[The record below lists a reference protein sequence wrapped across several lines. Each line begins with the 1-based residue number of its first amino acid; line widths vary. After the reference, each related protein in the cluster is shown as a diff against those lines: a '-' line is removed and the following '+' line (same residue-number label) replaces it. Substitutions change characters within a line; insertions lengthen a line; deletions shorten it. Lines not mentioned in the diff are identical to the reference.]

1 MSVRRILTGNLV
13 LAQLKIQNSE
23 LKTPIVI
30 FFFSKDKRIIFCC
43 IFVPN
48 FVLSSC
54 LREGG
59 DKKEQKVAYK
69 IFRIV
74 KAVIKT
80 FLYILIFILLLLMLP
95 VVQTK
100 LATWVM
106 DRINKDYKV
115 NMHVERVSISLTGM
129 VGLDGV
135 LIRDHHQDTLIAAR
149 QIRTPLLDLKAVME
163 GNLIFSTIDA
173 DGLVMDMKTYKGD
186 TLSNL
191 DVFVASFDSG
201 EPSSPEPFIM
211 RANTIR
217 LKNSYFRVCDFN
229 TTAQESPILVEVE
242 GIGGIISDFEIVD
255 SDVKL
260 QMKHGEFLY
269 DKHLKV
275 DDLSTNFHYA
285 DTLISIDK
293 TLLKTPFSTIDADL
307 SFAPYKESYADFLN
321 KVTIKATLRN
331 SQISTND
338 LNGFYDGFAME
349 KNLEVEGEL
358 SGTLNNLSIRDIHLY
373 HESTSIEAENV
384 LLKNAF
390 SPEKDFVFWG
400 DFPHFS
406 SSYGDI
412 VSLMP
417 KVLGETLPEDLR
429 YFGLFEGQAE
439 LTYTTRDLLIDADV
453 FTQRGDF
460 ILSGSFYDL
469 PHLTEATYKGKL
481 DTYQLK
487 VGEMLGVNDLG
498 DISASLQF
506 VGKGLNFS
514 KLDKLSLHGQVHSAL
529 YNNYLYK
536 DIKLD
541 AEYFQKKIKATA
553 SIGDDNLQMDFKGM
567 ADITSSQRSNYTL
580 AGKMKYIDLKALGF
594 IQKDSIAKVK
604 GNIDLDIT
612 GNSLD
617 NMVGRVLLKNA
628 SYQKNDQTYNFADF
642 AINIQKD
649 TTSLRTITLESTD
662 IISGKIQGEF
672 KFAQIGQVLVN
683 TLAYGFENYKPFKV
697 MQGQYLTFDFKIYN
711 KIIELFYPELSFA
724 PNTFIRGKLVGD
736 ENDFKLNFRSPYIN
750 ISDYSLR
757 GVNLEYDKKNPTYRS
772 LIQISSIQNPYY
784 KIEEFN
790 MLNTS
795 VSDTLFFQTEFK
807 GGKNSEDDYN
817 LRFYHTINQRRESE
831 VGIKPS
837 SYILFKGNEWQ
848 IDKDREN
855 KLVINRKLDSVQI
868 RPISLRHGEES
879 ISVNGKLAKED
890 NYKDLHL
897 VFEKVDVNK
906 IIPTIDNLSVG
917 GQLNGH
923 LSLVQQKEK
932 YYPTADLSLRQFMLN
947 QYDLG
952 NLQASIVGDEN
963 LSSFKT
969 SLEFFN
975 QLEEGL
981 QLYGNI
987 FLKDNKTYLDLQS
1000 YIAELN
1006 LAPFAPFAQDILSN
1020 LHGTLTGQAKVTGLL
1035 TKPNIEGDFAISR
1048 VGVGVPYLNI
1058 DLEADEVVRV
1068 GLKDNR
1074 FTIKEVALTD
1084 TAYKTKV
1091 YLSGGAGFR
1100 SLTDW
1105 YLDIHFDTK
1114 GKRFLALNT
1123 GPKDNDLFYGTGFI
1137 IGKASIKGTVDD
1149 LTIGVNAVT
1158 GDGTK
1163 FKIPLSDTQTVGDDS
1178 FITFVS
1184 KERRRKKQ
1192 LVTKTYQGLEMH
1204 FEVDVLP
1211 SAEVEIIV
1219 DPKNNSSL
1227 IGRGAGTL
1235 LLEINTNG
1243 KFNMWGDFITTSGEY
1258 NFKYEGLIDKKFK
1271 VLPNGSI
1278 SWNGDPMGA
1287 TLQNL
1292 RAAYTL
1298 YVNPSVLL
1306 DSNLNRKIQTQ
1317 VVVNLQGDLAHP
1329 QTVFDINF
1337 PDSSPS
1343 LVSELNYHL
1352 EDSDKKQLQA
1362 FSLLAQGNF
1371 MSDATAGEKMLSYNV
1386 LETATGI
1393 FNQLLSSDDD
1403 KLNLGV
1409 SYESG
1414 TATPNRAYN
1423 SSDRLGIT
1431 VSTQIT
1437 DRIFFNG
1444 KLGIP
1449 VGGVTQTAV
1458 AGDFELQFLLTRD
1471 GRLSAKI
1478 FNREN
1483 ELQQYLLDKI
1493 DYSQG
1498 TGLTYKVDFDTF
1510 KELIRG
1516 IFSKAKSKE

>member
-1 MSVRRILTGNLV
+1 
-13 LAQLKIQNSE
+13 
-23 LKTPIVI
+23 
-30 FFFSKDKRIIFCC
+30 
-43 IFVPN
+43 
-48 FVLSSC
+48 
-54 LREGG
+54 
-59 DKKEQKVAYK
+59 
-69 IFRIV
+69 
-74 KAVIKT
+74 
-80 FLYILIFILLLLMLP
+80 MLP
-95 VVQTK
+95 AVQTK
-100 LATWVM
+100 LAAWVM
-106 DRINKDYKV
+106 QRINEDYKV
-115 NMHVERVSISLTGM
+115 DIQVERVSISLTGM

-135 LIRDHHQDTLIAAR
+135 LIRDHHQDTLIAAHE
-149 QIRTPLLDLKAVME
+149 IRTPLLDLKAVMN
-163 GNLIFSTIDA
+163 GNLIFSNIEA
-173 DGLVMDMKTYKGD
+173 DGLMMDMKTYKGD

-191 DVFVASFDSG
+191 DVFVSRFDSG
-201 EPSSPEPFIM
+201 EPPSKEPFIM

-217 LKNSYFRVCDFN
+217 LKNGYFRVCDFN
-229 TTAQESPILVEVE
+229 TTAGESPILVEVE
-242 GIGGIISDFEIVD
+242 GIAGQISDFEIVD

-260 QMKHGEFLY
+260 QMKHGSLLY
-269 DKHLKV
+269 GKHLKV

-307 SFAPYKESYADFLN
+307 SFAPYEGSYADFLN
-321 KVTIKATLRN
+321 KVTLKATLRN
-331 SQISTND
+331 SLISTND
-338 LNGFYDGFAME
+338 LNGFYNGFAME
-349 KNLEVEGEL
+349 KTLEAEGEL
-358 SGTLNNLSIRDIHLY
+358 LGTLNNLSIKDIHLY
-373 HESTSIEAENV
+373 HESTAIEGEGI

-400 DFPHFS
+400 NFPHFS

-412 VSLMP
+412 AALMP
-417 KVLGETLPEDLR
+417 KVLGESLPEDLR

-460 ILSGSFYDL
+460 ILSGSFYNLKDL
-469 PHLTEATYKGKL
+469 AEATYKGKL

-487 VGEMLGVNDLG
+487 VGELFKITDLG

-506 VGKGLNFS
+506 VGKGLDFN

-541 AEYFQKKIKATA
+541 AEYFQKKIRATA

-567 ADITSSQRSNYTL
+567 ADITSFQRSNYTL
-580 AGKMKYIDLKALGF
+580 SGEMKYIDLKALGF

-711 KIIELFYPELSFA
+711 KIIELFLPELSFA

-736 ENDFKLNFRSPYIN
+736 EHDFKLNFRSPYIN

-772 LIQISSIQNPYY
+772 LVQISSLQNPYY

-790 MLNTS
+790 MVNTS
-795 VSDTLFFQTEFK
+795 VNDTLFFQTEFK
-807 GGKNSEDDYN
+807 GGRNSEDDYN
-817 LRFYHTINQRRESE
+817 LRFYHTINPKRESE

-837 SYILFKGNEWQ
+837 SYILFKGNEWK

-855 KLVINRKLDSVQI
+855 KVVINRKMDSLQI

-879 ISVNGKLAKED
+879 ISVNGRIAKEN

-897 VFEKVDVNK
+897 VFDKVDIDK
-906 IIPTIDNLSVG
+906 IIPTMDNLSVG

-932 YYPTADLSLRQFMLN
+932 YYPTADLSLKQLVLN
-947 QYDLG
+947 KYDLG
-952 NLQASIVGDEN
+952 DLQASIVGDES
-963 LSSFKT
+963 LSSFKA

-975 QLEEGL
+975 LLGEGL
-981 QLYGNI
+981 QLYGKI

-1000 YIAELN
+1000 YITELN
-1006 LAPFAPFAQDILSN
+1006 LAPFAPFTQDILSN
-1020 LHGTLTGQAKVTGLL
+1020 LHGALTGQAKVTGLL
-1035 TKPNIEGDFAISR
+1035 TKPQIEGDFVLSKA
-1048 VGVGVPYLNI
+1048 GVGVPYLNI
-1058 DLEADEVVRV
+1058 DLEADDVLHI

-1074 FTIKEVALTD
+1074 FTIKETPLTD

-1091 YLSGGAGFR
+1091 YLSGGAGYR
-1100 SLTDW
+1100 SLSDW
-1105 YLDIHFDTK
+1105 YIDLHFDTK

-1137 IGKASIKGTVDD
+1137 IGKASIKGSLDD
-1149 LTIGVNAVT
+1149 LTIGVKAVT
-1158 GDGTK
+1158 GEGTK

-1178 FITFVS
+1178 FITFIS
-1184 KERRRKKQ
+1184 KEKSKKN
-1192 LVTKTYQGLEMH
+1192 LVVKTYQGLELH
-1204 FEVDVLP
+1204 FEVDILP

-1235 LLEINTNG
+1235 LLEINTTG

-1292 RAAYTL
+1292 RAAYNL
-1298 YVNPSVLL
+1298 YVNPSTLL
-1306 DSNLNRKIQTQ
+1306 ETNLNRKIQTQ
-1317 VVVNLQGDLAHP
+1317 VLINLQGDLAHP
-1329 QTVFDINF
+1329 QTVFDIKF

-1352 EDSDKKQLQA
+1352 EDNDKKQLQA
-1362 FSLLAQGNF
+1362 FSLLAQGSF
-1371 MSDATAGEKMLSYNV
+1371 LSDATAGEKMLSYNV
-1386 LETATGI
+1386 LETAAGI

-1431 VSTQIT
+1431 VSTQVT

-1458 AGDFELQFLLTRD
+1458 AGDFELQFLLTKD

-1483 ELQQYLLDKI
+1483 ELQQYLMDKI

-1498 TGLTYKVDFDTF
+1498 VGLTYKVDFDTF
-1510 KELIRG
+1510 RELIRD
-1516 IFSKAKSKE
+1516 IFAKAKNKK

>member
-1 MSVRRILTGNLV
+1 ML
-13 LAQLKIQNSE
+13 
-23 LKTPIVI
+23 
-30 FFFSKDKRIIFCC
+30 FFSFRKPNQAF
-43 IFVPN
+43 FV
-48 FVLSSC
+48 VLLCQISYY
-54 LREGG
+54 LLAREGE

-74 KAVIKT
+74 KIVLKT
-80 FLYILIFILLLLMLP
+80 FIYILIFTLLLLMLP
-95 VVQTK
+95 AVQTK
-100 LATWVM
+100 LAAWVM
-106 DRINKDYKV
+106 QRINEDYKV
-115 NMHVERVSISLTGM
+115 DIQVERVSISLTGM

-135 LIRDHHQDTLIAAR
+135 LIRDHHQDTLIAAHE
-149 QIRTPLLDLKAVME
+149 IRTPLLDLKAVMN
-163 GNLIFSTIDA
+163 GNLIFSNIEA
-173 DGLVMDMKTYKGD
+173 DGLMMDMKTYKGD

-191 DVFVASFDSG
+191 DVFVSRFDSG
-201 EPSSPEPFIM
+201 EPPSKEPFIM

-217 LKNSYFRVCDFN
+217 LKNGYFRVCDFN
-229 TTAQESPILVEVE
+229 TTAGESPILVEVE
-242 GIGGIISDFEIVD
+242 GIAGQISDFEIVD

-260 QMKHGEFLY
+260 QMKHGSLLY
-269 DKHLKV
+269 GKHLKV

-307 SFAPYKESYADFLN
+307 SFVPYEGSYADFLN
-321 KVTIKATLRN
+321 KVTLKATLRN
-331 SQISTND
+331 SLISTND
-338 LNGFYDGFAME
+338 LNGFYNGFAME
-349 KNLEVEGEL
+349 KTLEAEGEL
-358 SGTLNNLSIRDIHLY
+358 SGTLNNLSIKDIHLY
-373 HESTSIEAENV
+373 HESTAIEGEGI

-400 DFPHFS
+400 NFPHFS

-412 VSLMP
+412 AALMP
-417 KVLGETLPEDLR
+417 KVLGESLPEDLR

-460 ILSGSFYDL
+460 ILSGSFYNLKDL
-469 PHLTEATYKGKL
+469 AEATYKGKL

-487 VGEMLGVNDLG
+487 VGELFKITDLG

-506 VGKGLNFS
+506 VGKGLDFN

-541 AEYFQKKIKATA
+541 AEYFQKKIRATA

-580 AGKMKYIDLKALGF
+580 SGEMKYIDLKALGF

-711 KIIELFYPELSFA
+711 KIIELFLPELSFA

-736 ENDFKLNFRSPYIN
+736 EHDFKLNFRSPYIN

-772 LIQISSIQNPYY
+772 LVQISSLQNPYY

-790 MLNTS
+790 MVNTS
-795 VSDTLFFQTEFK
+795 VNDTLFFQTEFK
-807 GGKNSEDDYN
+807 GGRNSEDDYN
-817 LRFYHTINQRRESE
+817 LRFYHTINPKRESE

-837 SYILFKGNEWQ
+837 SYILFKGNEWK

-855 KLVINRKLDSVQI
+855 KVVINRKMDSLQI

-879 ISVNGKLAKED
+879 ISVNGRIAKEN

-897 VFEKVDVNK
+897 VFDKVDIDK
-906 IIPTIDNLSVG
+906 IIPTMDNLSVG

-932 YYPTADLSLRQFMLN
+932 YYPTADLSLKQLVLN
-947 QYDLG
+947 KYDLG
-952 NLQASIVGDEN
+952 DLQASIVGDES
-963 LSSFKT
+963 LSSFKA

-975 QLEEGL
+975 LLGEGL
-981 QLYGNI
+981 QLYGKI

-1000 YIAELN
+1000 YITELN
-1006 LAPFAPFAQDILSN
+1006 LAPFAPFTQDILSN
-1020 LHGTLTGQAKVTGLL
+1020 LHGALTGQAKVTGLL
-1035 TKPNIEGDFAISR
+1035 TKPQIEGDFVLSKA
-1048 VGVGVPYLNI
+1048 GVGVPYLNI
-1058 DLEADEVVRV
+1058 DLEADDVLRI

-1074 FTIKEVALTD
+1074 FTIKETPLTD

-1091 YLSGGAGFR
+1091 YLSGGAGYR
-1100 SLTDW
+1100 SLSDW
-1105 YLDIHFDTK
+1105 YIDLHFDTK

-1137 IGKASIKGTVDD
+1137 IGKASIKGSLDD
-1149 LTIGVNAVT
+1149 LTIGVKAVT
-1158 GDGTK
+1158 GEGTK

-1178 FITFVS
+1178 FITFIS
-1184 KERRRKKQ
+1184 KEKQRKKQ
-1192 LVTKTYQGLEMH
+1192 LITKTYQGLEMN

-1235 LLEINTNG
+1235 LLEINTTG

-1258 NFKYEGLIDKKFK
+1258 NFKYEGLIDKRFK

-1292 RAAYTL
+1292 RAAYNL
-1298 YVNPSVLL
+1298 YVNPSTLL
-1306 DSNLNRKIQTQ
+1306 ETNLNRKIQTQ
-1317 VVVNLQGDLAHP
+1317 VLINLQGDLAHP
-1329 QTVFDINF
+1329 QTVFDIKF

-1352 EDSDKKQLQA
+1352 EDNDKKQLQA
-1362 FSLLAQGNF
+1362 FSLLAQGSF
-1371 MSDATAGEKMLSYNV
+1371 LSDATAGEKMLSYNV
-1386 LETATGI
+1386 LETAAGI

-1431 VSTQIT
+1431 VSTQVT

-1458 AGDFELQFLLTRD
+1458 AGDFELQFLLTKD

-1483 ELQQYLLDKI
+1483 ELQQYLMDKI

-1498 TGLTYKVDFDTF
+1498 VGLTYKVDFDTF
-1510 KELIRG
+1510 RELIRD
-1516 IFSKAKSKE
+1516 IFAKAKNKK

>member
-1 MSVRRILTGNLV
+1 
-13 LAQLKIQNSE
+13 
-23 LKTPIVI
+23 
-30 FFFSKDKRIIFCC
+30 
-43 IFVPN
+43 
-48 FVLSSC
+48 
-54 LREGG
+54 
-59 DKKEQKVAYK
+59 
-69 IFRIV
+69 
-74 KAVIKT
+74 
-80 FLYILIFILLLLMLP
+80 MLP
-95 VVQTK
+95 VVQTR
-100 LATWVM
+100 LTTWVM
-106 DRINKDYKV
+106 QRINEDYKV
-115 NMHVERVSISLTGM
+115 DIQVERVSISLTGM

-135 LIRDHHQDTLIAAR
+135 LIRDHHQDTLIAAHE
-149 QIRTPLLDLKAVME
+149 IRTPLLDLKAVMN
-163 GNLIFSTIDA
+163 GNLIFSNIEA

-191 DVFVASFDSG
+191 DVFVSRFDSG
-201 EPSSPEPFIM
+201 DPPSKEPFIM

-217 LKNSYFRVCDFN
+217 LKNGYFRVCDFN
-229 TTAQESPILVEVE
+229 TTAGESPVLVEIE
-242 GIGGIISDFEIVD
+242 GIAGQVTDFEIVD

-260 QMKHGEFLY
+260 QMKHGSLLY
-269 DKHLKV
+269 GKHLKV

-307 SFAPYKESYADFLN
+307 SFAPYEGSYADFLN
-321 KVTIKATLRN
+321 KVMIKATLRN
-331 SQISTND
+331 SLISTND

-349 KNLEVEGEL
+349 KTLEAEGEL
-358 SGTLNNLSIRDIHLY
+358 SGTLNNLSIKDIHLY
-373 HESTSIEAENV
+373 HESTAIEGEGI
-384 LLKNAF
+384 LLRNAF

-400 DFPHFS
+400 NFPHFS

-412 VSLMP
+412 TALMP
-417 KVLGETLPEDLR
+417 KVLGESLPEDLR

-460 ILSGSFYDL
+460 ILSGSFYNL
-469 PHLTEATYKGKL
+469 KNLKEATYKGKL

-487 VGEMLGVNDLG
+487 VGELFKIDDLG

-506 VGKGLNFS
+506 VGKGLDFS

-553 SIGDDNLQMDFKGM
+553 SIGDDNLQMDFKGI

-580 AGKMKYIDLKALGF
+580 LGEMKYIDLKALGF
-594 IQKDSIAKVK
+594 IQKDSIAKVR

-612 GNSLD
+612 GNSID

-628 SYQKNDQTYNFADF
+628 SYQKNDQTYDFADF

-711 KIIELFYPELSFA
+711 KIVELFLPELSFA

-736 ENDFKLNFRSPYIN
+736 EHDFKLNFRSPYIN

-772 LIQISSIQNPYY
+772 LLQISSVKNPYY

-790 MLNTS
+790 MVNTS

-807 GGKNSEDDYN
+807 GGRNSEDDYN
-817 LRFYHTINQRRESE
+817 LRFYHTITPRRESE

-837 SYILFKGNEWQ
+837 SYILFKGNEWK

-855 KLVINRKLDSVQI
+855 KVVINRKMDSLQI
-868 RPISLRHGEES
+868 RPISLRHEQEA
-879 ISVNGKLAKED
+879 ISVNGRIAKEN

-897 VFEKVDVNK
+897 VFDKVDVNK
-906 IIPTIDNLSVG
+906 IIPTMDNLSVS

-932 YYPTADLSLRQFMLN
+932 YYPAADLSLKQLVLN
-947 QYDLG
+947 KYDLG
-952 NLQASIVGDEN
+952 DLQASIVGDEN
-963 LSSFKT
+963 LSSFKA

-975 QLEEGL
+975 LLGEGL
-981 QLYGNI
+981 QLYGKI

-1000 YIAELN
+1000 YITELN
-1006 LAPFAPFAQDILSN
+1006 LKPFAPFTQDILSN
-1020 LHGTLTGQAKVTGLL
+1020 LRGALTGQAKVTGLL
-1035 TKPNIEGDFAISR
+1035 TKPQIEGDFAVSKA
-1048 VGVGVPYLNI
+1048 GVGVPYLNI
-1058 DLEADEVVRV
+1058 DLEADDVLHI

-1074 FTIKEVALTD
+1074 FTIKETPLTD

-1091 YLSGGAGFR
+1091 YLSGGAGYR
-1100 SLTDW
+1100 SLSDW
-1105 YLDIHFDTK
+1105 YLDLRFDTK

-1137 IGKASIKGTVDD
+1137 IGKASIKGSVDD

-1158 GDGTK
+1158 GEGTK

-1178 FITFVS
+1178 FITFIS
-1184 KERRRKKQ
+1184 KEKQRKKQ
-1192 LVTKTYQGLEMH
+1192 LVTKTYQGLEMN

-1235 LLEINTNG
+1235 LLEINTTG

-1287 TLQNL
+1287 ALQNL
-1292 RAAYTL
+1292 RAAYNL
-1298 YVNPSVLL
+1298 YVNPSTLL
-1306 DSNLNRKIQTQ
+1306 ETNLNRKIQTQ
-1317 VVVNLQGDLAHP
+1317 VIINLQGDLSHP
-1329 QTVFDINF
+1329 QTVFDIKF

-1371 MSDATAGEKMLSYNV
+1371 LSDATAGEKMLSYNV

-1431 VSTQIT
+1431 VSTQVT

-1458 AGDFELQFLLTRD
+1458 AGDFELQFLLTKD

-1483 ELQQYLLDKI
+1483 ELQQYLMDKI

-1510 KELIRG
+1510 RELIRD
-1516 IFSKAKSKE
+1516 IFAKAKNKK

>member
-1 MSVRRILTGNLV
+1 
-13 LAQLKIQNSE
+13 
-23 LKTPIVI
+23 
-30 FFFSKDKRIIFCC
+30 
-43 IFVPN
+43 
-48 FVLSSC
+48 
-54 LREGG
+54 
-59 DKKEQKVAYK
+59 
-69 IFRIV
+69 
-74 KAVIKT
+74 
-80 FLYILIFILLLLMLP
+80 MLP
-95 VVQTK
+95 AVQTK
-100 LATWVM
+100 LAAWVM
-106 DRINKDYKV
+106 QRINEDYKV
-115 NMHVERVSISLTGM
+115 DIQVERVSISLTGM

-135 LIRDHHQDTLIAAR
+135 LIRDHHQDTLIAAHE
-149 QIRTPLLDLKAVME
+149 IRTPLLDLKAVMN
-163 GNLIFSTIDA
+163 GNLIFSNIEA
-173 DGLVMDMKTYKGD
+173 DGLMMDMKTYKGD

-191 DVFVASFDSG
+191 DVFVSRFDSG
-201 EPSSPEPFIM
+201 EPPSKEPFIM

-217 LKNSYFRVCDFN
+217 LKNGYFRVCDFN
-229 TTAQESPILVEVE
+229 TTAGESPILVEVE
-242 GIGGIISDFEIVD
+242 GIAGQISDFEIVD

-260 QMKHGEFLY
+260 QMKHGSLLY
-269 DKHLKV
+269 GKHLKV

-307 SFAPYKESYADFLN
+307 SFAPYEGSYADFLN
-321 KVTIKATLRN
+321 KVTLKATLRN
-331 SQISTND
+331 SLISTND
-338 LNGFYDGFAME
+338 LNGFYNGFAME
-349 KNLEVEGEL
+349 KTLEAEGEL
-358 SGTLNNLSIRDIHLY
+358 SGTLNNLSIKDIHLY
-373 HESTSIEAENV
+373 HESTAIEGEGI

-400 DFPHFS
+400 NFPHFS

-412 VSLMP
+412 AALMP
-417 KVLGETLPEDLR
+417 KVLGESLPEDLR

-460 ILSGSFYDL
+460 ILSGSFYNLKDL
-469 PHLTEATYKGKL
+469 AEATYKGKL

-487 VGEMLGVNDLG
+487 VGELFKITDLG

-506 VGKGLNFS
+506 VGKGLDFN

-529 YNNYLYK
+529 YNYLYK

-541 AEYFQKKIKATA
+541 AEYFQKKIRATA

-580 AGKMKYIDLKALGF
+580 SGEMKYIDLKALGF

-711 KIIELFYPELSFA
+711 KIIELFLPELSFA

-736 ENDFKLNFRSPYIN
+736 EHDFKLNFRSPYIN

-772 LIQISSIQNPYY
+772 LVQISSLQNPYY

-790 MLNTS
+790 MVNTS
-795 VSDTLFFQTEFK
+795 VNDTLFFQTEFK
-807 GGKNSEDDYN
+807 GGRNSEDDYN
-817 LRFYHTINQRRESE
+817 LRFYHTINPKRESE

-837 SYILFKGNEWQ
+837 SYILFKGNEWK

-855 KLVINRKLDSVQI
+855 KVVINRKMDSLQI

-879 ISVNGKLAKED
+879 ISVNGRIAKEN

-897 VFEKVDVNK
+897 VFDKVDIDK
-906 IIPTIDNLSVG
+906 IIPTMDNLSVG

-932 YYPTADLSLRQFMLN
+932 YYPTADLSLKQLVLN
-947 QYDLG
+947 KYDLG
-952 NLQASIVGDEN
+952 DLQASIVGDES
-963 LSSFKT
+963 LSSFKA

-975 QLEEGL
+975 LLGEGL
-981 QLYGNI
+981 QLYGKI

-1000 YIAELN
+1000 YITELN
-1006 LAPFAPFAQDILSN
+1006 LAPFAPFTQDILSN
-1020 LHGTLTGQAKVTGLL
+1020 LHGALTGQAKVTGLL
-1035 TKPNIEGDFAISR
+1035 TKPQIEGDFVLSKA
-1048 VGVGVPYLNI
+1048 GVGVPYLNI
-1058 DLEADEVVRV
+1058 DLEADDVLHI

-1074 FTIKEVALTD
+1074 FTIKETPLTD

-1091 YLSGGAGFR
+1091 YLSGGAGYR
-1100 SLTDW
+1100 SLSDW
-1105 YLDIHFDTK
+1105 YIDLHFDTK

-1137 IGKASIKGTVDD
+1137 IGKASIKGSLDD
-1149 LTIGVNAVT
+1149 LTIGVKAVT
-1158 GDGTK
+1158 GEGTK

-1178 FITFVS
+1178 FITFIS
-1184 KERRRKKQ
+1184 KEKQRKKQ
-1192 LVTKTYQGLEMH
+1192 LITKTYQGLEMN

-1235 LLEINTNG
+1235 LLEINTTG

-1258 NFKYEGLIDKKFK
+1258 NFKYEGLIDKRFK

-1292 RAAYTL
+1292 RAAYNL
-1298 YVNPSVLL
+1298 YVNPSTLL
-1306 DSNLNRKIQTQ
+1306 ETNLNRKIQTQ
-1317 VVVNLQGDLAHP
+1317 VLINLQGDLAHP
-1329 QTVFDINF
+1329 QTVFDIKF

-1352 EDSDKKQLQA
+1352 EDNDKKQLQA
-1362 FSLLAQGNF
+1362 FSLLAQGSF
-1371 MSDATAGEKMLSYNV
+1371 LSDATAGEKMLSYNV
-1386 LETATGI
+1386 LETAAGI

-1431 VSTQIT
+1431 VSTQVT

-1458 AGDFELQFLLTRD
+1458 AGDFELQFLLTKD
-1471 GRLSAKI
+1471 GRLSVKI

-1483 ELQQYLLDKI
+1483 ELQQYLMDKI

-1498 TGLTYKVDFDTF
+1498 VGLTYKVDFDTF
-1510 KELIRG
+1510 RELIRD
-1516 IFSKAKSKE
+1516 IFAKAKNKK

>member
-1 MSVRRILTGNLV
+1 ML
-13 LAQLKIQNSE
+13 
-23 LKTPIVI
+23 
-30 FFFSKDKRIIFCC
+30 FFSFRKTNESF
-43 IFVPN
+43 FV
-48 FVLSSC
+48 VLLCQISYY
-54 LREGG
+54 LLAREEE

-74 KAVIKT
+74 KIVLKT
-80 FLYILIFILLLLMLP
+80 FIYILIFTFLLLMLP
-95 VVQTK
+95 AVQTK
-100 LATWVM
+100 LAAWVM
-106 DRINKDYKV
+106 QRINEDYKV
-115 NMHVERVSISLTGM
+115 DIQVERVSISLTGM

-135 LIRDHHQDTLIAAR
+135 LIRDHHQDTLIAAHE
-149 QIRTPLLDLKAVME
+149 IRTPLLDLKAVMN
-163 GNLIFSTIDA
+163 GNLIFSNIEA
-173 DGLVMDMKTYKGD
+173 DGLMMDMKTYKGD

-191 DVFVASFDSG
+191 DVFVSRFDSG
-201 EPSSPEPFIM
+201 DPASKEPFIM
-211 RANTIR
+211 KANTIR
-217 LKNSYFRVCDFN
+217 LKNCYFRVCDFN
-229 TTAQESPILVEVE
+229 TTAGESPILLEVE
-242 GIGGIISDFEIVD
+242 GIAGQISDFEIED

-260 QMKHGEFLY
+260 QMKHGSLLY
-269 DKHLKV
+269 GKHLKV

-307 SFAPYKESYADFLN
+307 SFAPYEGSYEDFLN
-321 KVTIKATLRN
+321 KVTLKATLRN
-331 SQISTND
+331 SLISTND
-338 LNGFYDGFAME
+338 LNGFYNGFAME
-349 KNLEVEGEL
+349 KTLEAEGEL
-358 SGTLNNLSIRDIHLY
+358 SGTLNNLSIKDIHLY
-373 HESTSIEAENV
+373 HESTAIEGEGI

-400 DFPHFS
+400 NFPHFS

-412 VSLMP
+412 AALMP
-417 KVLGETLPEDLR
+417 KVLGESLPEDLR

-460 ILSGSFYDL
+460 ILSGSFYNLKDL
-469 PHLTEATYKGKL
+469 AEATYKGKL

-487 VGEMLGVNDLG
+487 VGKLFKITDLG

-506 VGKGLNFS
+506 VGKGLDFN

-536 DIKLD
+536 DIKFD
-541 AEYFQKKIKATA
+541 AEYFQKKIRATA
-553 SIGDDNLQMDFKGM
+553 SIGDDNLQIDLKGM

-580 AGKMKYIDLKALGF
+580 SGEMKYIDLKALGF

-711 KIIELFYPELSFA
+711 KIIELFLPELSFA

-736 ENDFKLNFRSPYIN
+736 EHDFKLNFRSPYIN

-772 LIQISSIQNPYY
+772 LVQISSLQNPYY

-790 MLNTS
+790 MVNTS
-795 VSDTLFFQTEFK
+795 VNDTLFFQTEFK
-807 GGKNSEDDYN
+807 GGRNSEDDYN
-817 LRFYHTINQRRESE
+817 LRFYHTINPKHESE

-837 SYILFKGNEWQ
+837 SYILFKGNEWK
-848 IDKDREN
+848 IDKNREN
-855 KLVINRKLDSVQI
+855 KLVINRKMDSLQI

-879 ISVNGKLAKED
+879 ISFNARIAKEN

-897 VFEKVDVNK
+897 VFDKVDIDK
-906 IIPTIDNLSVG
+906 IIPTMDNLSVG

-932 YYPTADLSLRQFMLN
+932 YYPTADLSLKQLVLN
-947 QYDLG
+947 KYDLG
-952 NLQASIVGDEN
+952 DLQASIVGDES
-963 LSSFKT
+963 LSSFKA

-975 QLEEGL
+975 LLGEGL
-981 QLYGNI
+981 QLYGKI

-1000 YIAELN
+1000 YITELN
-1006 LAPFAPFAQDILSN
+1006 LAPFAPFTQDILSN
-1020 LHGTLTGQAKVTGLL
+1020 LHGALTGQAKVIGLL
-1035 TKPNIEGDFAISR
+1035 TKPQIEGDFVLSKA
-1048 VGVGVPYLNI
+1048 GVGVPYLNI
-1058 DLEADEVVRV
+1058 DLEADDVLRI

-1074 FTIKEVALTD
+1074 FTIKEIPLTD

-1091 YLSGGAGFR
+1091 YLSGGAGYR
-1100 SLTDW
+1100 SLSDW
-1105 YLDIHFDTK
+1105 YIDLNFDTK

-1137 IGKASIKGTVDD
+1137 IGKASIKGSLDD
-1149 LTIGVNAVT
+1149 LTIGVKAVT
-1158 GDGTK
+1158 GEGTK
-1163 FKIPLSDTQTVGDDS
+1163 FKIPLSDTHTVGDDS
-1178 FITFVS
+1178 FITFIS
-1184 KERRRKKQ
+1184 KEKQRKKQ
-1192 LVTKTYQGLEMH
+1192 LITKTYQGLEMN

-1219 DPKNNSSL
+1219 DPKNNSNL

-1235 LLEINTNG
+1235 LLEINTTG

-1258 NFKYEGLIDKKFK
+1258 NFKYEGLIDKRFK

-1292 RAAYTL
+1292 RAAYNL
-1298 YVNPSVLL
+1298 YVNPSTLL
-1306 DSNLNRKIQTQ
+1306 ETNLNRKIQTQ
-1317 VVVNLQGDLAHP
+1317 VLINLQGDLAHP
-1329 QTVFDINF
+1329 QTVFDIKF

-1352 EDSDKKQLQA
+1352 EDNDKKQLQA
-1362 FSLLAQGNF
+1362 FSLLAQGSF
-1371 MSDATAGEKMLSYNV
+1371 LSDATAGEKMLSYNV
-1386 LETATGI
+1386 LETAAGI

-1431 VSTQIT
+1431 VSTQVT

-1458 AGDFELQFLLTRD
+1458 AGDFELQFLLSKD

-1483 ELQQYLLDKI
+1483 ELQQYLMDKI

-1498 TGLTYKVDFDTF
+1498 VGLTYKVDFDTF
-1510 KELIRG
+1510 RELIRD
-1516 IFSKAKSKE
+1516 IFAKAKNKK

>member
-1 MSVRRILTGNLV
+1 M
-13 LAQLKIQNSE
+13 
-23 LKTPIVI
+23 
-30 FFFSKDKRIIFCC
+30 
-43 IFVPN
+43 
-48 FVLSSC
+48 
-54 LREGG
+54 
-59 DKKEQKVAYK
+59 AYK

-74 KAVIKT
+74 KIVLKT
-80 FLYILIFILLLLMLP
+80 FIYILIFTFLLLMLP
-95 VVQTK
+95 AVQTK
-100 LATWVM
+100 LAAWVM
-106 DRINKDYKV
+106 QRINEDYKV
-115 NMHVERVSISLTGM
+115 DIQVERVSISLTGM

-135 LIRDHHQDTLIAAR
+135 LIRDHHHDTLIAVHE
-149 QIRTPLLDLKAVME
+149 IRTPLLDLKAVMN
-163 GNLIFSTIDA
+163 GNLIFSNIEA
-173 DGLVMDMKTYKGD
+173 DGLMMDMKTYKGD

-191 DVFVASFDSG
+191 DVFVSRFDSG
-201 EPSSPEPFIM
+201 EPPSKEPFIM
-211 RANTIR
+211 KANTIK
-217 LKNSYFRVCDFN
+217 LKNGYFRVCDFN
-229 TTAQESPILVEVE
+229 TTAGESPILLEVE
-242 GIGGIISDFEIVD
+242 GIAGQISDFEIED

-260 QMKHGEFLY
+260 QLKHGSLLY
-269 DKHLKV
+269 GKHLKV

-307 SFAPYKESYADFLN
+307 SFAPYEGSYEDFLN
-321 KVTIKATLRN
+321 KVTLKATLRN
-331 SQISTND
+331 SLISTND
-338 LNGFYDGFAME
+338 LNGFYNGFAME
-349 KNLEVEGEL
+349 KTLEAEGEF
-358 SGTLNNLSIRDIHLY
+358 SGTLNNLSIKDIHLY
-373 HESTSIEAENV
+373 HESTAIEGEGI

-400 DFPHFS
+400 NFPHFS

-412 VSLMP
+412 AALMP
-417 KVLGETLPEDLR
+417 KVLGESLPEDLR

-439 LTYTTRDLLIDADV
+439 LTYTTRDLLIDTDV

-460 ILSGSFYDL
+460 ILSGSFYNLKDL
-469 PHLTEATYKGKL
+469 AEATYKGKL

-487 VGEMLGVNDLG
+487 VGELFKITDLG

-506 VGKGLNFS
+506 VGKGLDFN

-536 DIKLD
+536 DIKFD
-541 AEYFQKKIKATA
+541 AEYFQKKIRATA

-580 AGKMKYIDLKALGF
+580 SGEMKYIDLKALGF

-711 KIIELFYPELSFA
+711 KIIELFLPELSFA

-736 ENDFKLNFRSPYIN
+736 EHDFKLNFRSAYIN

-772 LIQISSIQNPYY
+772 LVQISSLQNPYY
-784 KIEEFN
+784 KIDEFN
-790 MLNTS
+790 MVNTS
-795 VSDTLFFQTEFK
+795 VNDTLFFQTEFK
-807 GGKNSEDDYN
+807 GGRNSEDDYN
-817 LRFYHTINQRRESE
+817 LRFYHTINPKHESE

-837 SYILFKGNEWQ
+837 SYILFKGNEWK
-848 IDKDREN
+848 IDKNREN
-855 KLVINRKLDSVQI
+855 KLVINRKMDSLQI

-879 ISVNGKLAKED
+879 ISFNARIAKEN

-897 VFEKVDVNK
+897 VFDKVDIDK
-906 IIPTIDNLSVG
+906 IIPTMDNLSVG

-932 YYPTADLSLRQFMLN
+932 YYPTADLSLKQLVLN
-947 QYDLG
+947 KYDLG
-952 NLQASIVGDEN
+952 DLQASIVGDES
-963 LSSFKT
+963 LSSFKA

-975 QLEEGL
+975 LLGEGL
-981 QLYGNI
+981 QLYGKI

-1000 YIAELN
+1000 YITELN
-1006 LAPFAPFAQDILSN
+1006 LAPFAPFTQDILSN
-1020 LHGTLTGQAKVTGLL
+1020 LHGALTGQAKVIGLL
-1035 TKPNIEGDFAISR
+1035 TKPQIEGDFVLSKA
-1048 VGVGVPYLNI
+1048 GVGVPYLNI
-1058 DLEADEVVRV
+1058 DLEADDVLRI

-1074 FTIKEVALTD
+1074 FTIKEIPLTD

-1091 YLSGGAGFR
+1091 YLSGGAGYR
-1100 SLTDW
+1100 SLSDW
-1105 YLDIHFDTK
+1105 YIDLNFDTK

-1137 IGKASIKGTVDD
+1137 IGKASIKGSLDD
-1149 LTIGVNAVT
+1149 LTIGVKAVT
-1158 GDGTK
+1158 GEGTK

-1178 FITFVS
+1178 FITFIS
-1184 KERRRKKQ
+1184 KEKQRKKQ
-1192 LVTKTYQGLEMH
+1192 LITKTYQGLEMN

-1219 DPKNNSSL
+1219 DPKNNSNL

-1235 LLEINTNG
+1235 LLEINTTG

-1292 RAAYTL
+1292 GAAYNL
-1298 YVNPSVLL
+1298 YVNPSTLL
-1306 DSNLNRKIQTQ
+1306 QTNLNRKIQTQ
-1317 VVVNLQGDLAHP
+1317 VLINLQGDLAHP
-1329 QTVFDINF
+1329 QTVFDIKF

-1352 EDSDKKQLQA
+1352 EDNDKKQLQA
-1362 FSLLAQGNF
+1362 FSLLAQGSF
-1371 MSDATAGEKMLSYNV
+1371 LSDATAGEKMLSYNV
-1386 LETATGI
+1386 LETAAGI

-1431 VSTQIT
+1431 VSTQVT

-1458 AGDFELQFLLTRD
+1458 AGDFELQFLLSKD

-1483 ELQQYLLDKI
+1483 ELQQYLMDKI

-1498 TGLTYKVDFDTF
+1498 IGLTYKVDFDTF
-1510 KELIRG
+1510 RELIRD
-1516 IFSKAKSKE
+1516 IFAKAKNKK

>member
-1 MSVRRILTGNLV
+1 M
-13 LAQLKIQNSE
+13 
-23 LKTPIVI
+23 
-30 FFFSKDKRIIFCC
+30 
-43 IFVPN
+43 
-48 FVLSSC
+48 
-54 LREGG
+54 
-59 DKKEQKVAYK
+59 AYK

-74 KAVIKT
+74 KIVLKT
-80 FLYILIFILLLLMLP
+80 FIYILIFTLLLLMLP
-95 VVQTK
+95 AVQTK
-100 LATWVM
+100 LAAWVM
-106 DRINKDYKV
+106 QRINEDYKV
-115 NMHVERVSISLTGM
+115 DIQVERVSISLTGM

-135 LIRDHHQDTLIAAR
+135 LIRDHHQDTLITAHE
-149 QIRTPLLDLKAVME
+149 IRTPLLDLKAVMN
-163 GNLIFSTIDA
+163 GNLIFSNIEA
-173 DGLVMDMKTYKGD
+173 DGLMMDMKTYKGD

-191 DVFVASFDSG
+191 DVFVSRFDSG
-201 EPSSPEPFIM
+201 EPPSKEPFIM

-217 LKNSYFRVCDFN
+217 LKNGYFRVCDFN
-229 TTAQESPILVEVE
+229 TAAGESPVLVEVE
-242 GIGGIISDFEIVD
+242 GIAGQISDFEIVD

-260 QMKHGEFLY
+260 QMKHGSLLY
-269 DKHLKV
+269 GKHLKV

-307 SFAPYKESYADFLN
+307 SFAPNEGSYADFLN
-321 KVTIKATLRN
+321 KVTLKATLRN
-331 SQISTND
+331 SLISTND
-338 LNGFYDGFAME
+338 LNGFYNGFAME
-349 KNLEVEGEL
+349 KTLEAEGEL
-358 SGTLNNLSIRDIHLY
+358 SGTLNNLSIKDIHLY
-373 HESTSIEAENV
+373 HESTAIEGEGI

-400 DFPHFS
+400 NFPHFS

-412 VSLMP
+412 SALMP
-417 KVLGETLPEDLR
+417 KVLGESLPEDLR

-460 ILSGSFYDL
+460 ILSGSFYNLKDL
-469 PHLTEATYKGKL
+469 AEATYKGKL

-487 VGEMLGVNDLG
+487 VGELFKITDLG

-506 VGKGLNFS
+506 VGKGLDFN

-541 AEYFQKKIKATA
+541 AEYFQKKIRATA

-580 AGKMKYIDLKALGF
+580 SGEMKYIDLKALGF

-711 KIIELFYPELSFA
+711 KIIELFLPELSFA

-736 ENDFKLNFRSPYIN
+736 EHDFKLNFRSPYIN

-772 LIQISSIQNPYY
+772 LVQISSVQNPYY

-790 MLNTS
+790 MVNTS
-795 VSDTLFFQTEFK
+795 VNDTLFFQTEFK
-807 GGKNSEDDYN
+807 GGRNSEDDYN
-817 LRFYHTINQRRESE
+817 LRFYHTINPKRESE

-837 SYILFKGNEWQ
+837 SYILFKGNEWK

-855 KLVINRKLDSVQI
+855 KVVINRKMDSLQI

-879 ISVNGKLAKED
+879 ISVNGRMAKEN

-897 VFEKVDVNK
+897 VFDKVDIDK
-906 IIPTIDNLSVG
+906 IIPTMDNLSVG

-932 YYPTADLSLRQFMLN
+932 YYPTADVSLKQLVLN
-947 QYDLG
+947 KYDLG
-952 NLQASIVGDEN
+952 DLQASIVGDEN
-963 LSSFKT
+963 LSSFKA

-975 QLEEGL
+975 LLGEGL
-981 QLYGNI
+981 QLYGKI
-987 FLKDNKTYLDLQS
+987 FLNDNKTYLDLQS
-1000 YIAELN
+1000 YITELN
-1006 LAPFAPFAQDILSN
+1006 LAPFAPFTQDILSN
-1020 LHGTLTGQAKVTGLL
+1020 LHGALTGQAKVTGLL
-1035 TKPNIEGDFAISR
+1035 TKPQIEGDFAVSKA
-1048 VGVGVPYLNI
+1048 GVGVPYLNI
-1058 DLEADEVVRV
+1058 DLEADDVLRI

-1074 FTIKEVALTD
+1074 FTIKETPLTD

-1091 YLSGGAGFR
+1091 YLSGGAGYR
-1100 SLTDW
+1100 SLSDW
-1105 YLDIHFDTK
+1105 YIDLHFDTK

-1137 IGKASIKGTVDD
+1137 IGKASIKGSLDD
-1149 LTIGVNAVT
+1149 LTIGVKAVT
-1158 GDGTK
+1158 GEGTK

-1178 FITFVS
+1178 FITFIS
-1184 KERRRKKQ
+1184 KEKQRKKQ
-1192 LVTKTYQGLEMH
+1192 LITKTYQGLEMN

-1235 LLEINTNG
+1235 LLEINTTG

-1258 NFKYEGLIDKKFK
+1258 NFKYEGLIDKRFK

-1292 RAAYTL
+1292 RAAYNL
-1298 YVNPSVLL
+1298 YVNPSTLL
-1306 DSNLNRKIQTQ
+1306 ETNLNRKIQTQ
-1317 VVVNLQGDLAHP
+1317 VLINLQGDLAHP
-1329 QTVFDINF
+1329 QTVFDIKF

-1352 EDSDKKQLQA
+1352 EDNDKKQLQA
-1362 FSLLAQGNF
+1362 FSLLAQGSF
-1371 MSDATAGEKMLSYNV
+1371 LSDATAGEKMLSYNV
-1386 LETATGI
+1386 LETAVGI

-1431 VSTQIT
+1431 VSTQVT

-1458 AGDFELQFLLTRD
+1458 AGDFELQFLLTKD

-1483 ELQQYLLDKI
+1483 ELQQYLMDKI

-1498 TGLTYKVDFDTF
+1498 VGLTYKVDFDTF
-1510 KELIRG
+1510 RELILD
-1516 IFSKAKSKE
+1516 IFAKAKNKK